1 MKTNR
6 KFLSQLTCINDMYK
20 FEKRKKELT
29 KKRRFTKNTG
39 YDWFDRLN
47 N

>member
-20 FEKRKKELT
+20 FEKK
-29 KKRRFTKNTG
+29 KKRTNKEEKI
-39 YDWFDRLN
+39 YKKHWV
-47 N
+47 